1 MQLTNNERNLLW
13 EILNNNEFV
22 LCDLYGVDQQ
32 ELMNKLA
39 GELAWLGS
47 PVSEAES
54 VLDELRDVIGP
65 ALESTD
71 IWKIYKGETAERGN

>member
-1 MQLTNNERNLLW
+1 MELTTNEKNFLW
-13 EILNNNEFV
+13 NVLNNHTFTYAKT
-22 LCDLYGVDQQ
+22 YGVDEQ

-47 PVSEAES
+47 PVSEAEA